1 MVDLLKFKRDQI
13 LALAKKHG
21 VRRVRVFGSVARGD
35 AVPSSDVDLLV
46 DVGPDPSAWF
56 PGGFV
61 AELEDLLG
69 RPVQVI
75 TERGLDELLRE
86 QVLGE
91 AIPL

>member
-35 AVPSSDVDLLV
+35 AVPGSDVDLLV